1 MTYREIENFK
11 IKMSNLEAN
20 NLKREGLSLEDAKET
35 ATMFVSDNLKEILL
49 YEILRELRRI
59 K

>member
-11 IKMSNLEAN
+11 QKMANLEAN
-20 NLKREGLSLEDAKET
+20 NLKREGLSLEDAKDT
-35 ATMFVSDNLKEILL
+35 AHMFVSDNINAILL